1 MYQRSV
7 DSFLGLPFNI
17 ASYALLTNMIA
28 HVTGLTA
35 KELVIS
41 TGDTHLY
48 LDHID
53 QVKEQLNRQAF
64 ELPTLWLNP
73 EVKNIN
79 YFTMDDI
86 KLENYVSHDA
96 IKAKMAV

>member
-1 MYQRSV
+1 
-7 DSFLGLPFNI
+7 
-17 ASYALLTNMIA
+17 MIA

-48 LDHID
+48 LDHVD

-73 EVKNIN
+73 EVKNIDKFN
-79 YFTMDDI
+79 MDDI
-86 KLENYVSHDA
+86 ELKNYVSHDA